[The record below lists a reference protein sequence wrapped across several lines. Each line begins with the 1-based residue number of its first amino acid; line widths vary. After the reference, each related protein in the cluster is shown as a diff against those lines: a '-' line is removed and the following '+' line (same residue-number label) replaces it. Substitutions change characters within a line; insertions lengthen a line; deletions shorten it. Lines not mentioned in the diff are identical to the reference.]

1 MSRRNKNLRF
11 FKEIDNLEELR
22 ETVGNVTISFAVDPE
37 IKYLLTLGAKKAGVS
52 FSEFC
57 RQLIEKK
64 AEDLAT
70 WKMLDFSQEIKG
82 KEKKEKKDLHFW
94 SRGDLT
100 RHLKSE
106 GFNLETCGVIKDEK
120 EIRVRL
126 KSYLIKRLSH
136 TEYSLTEL

>member
-1 MSRRNKNLRF
+1 MKKMKF
-11 FKEIDNLEELR
+11 ETIDELR
-22 ETVGNVTISFAVDPE
+22 ETVGNVTISFAVKPE
-37 IKYLLTLGAKKAGVS
+37 VKYLLALGAKKAGVS

-57 RQLIEKK
+57 RQLLEKK
-64 AEDLAT
+64 ADDLAT
-70 WKMLDFSQEIKG
+70 WKMFDFGQEIKE
-82 KEKKEKKDLHFW
+82 KVKKEEKDLHFW

-100 RHLKSE
+100 KHLKSK

-120 EIRVRL
+120 EIRVKL